1 MFIFN
6 ITGILV
12 ECLKIIESVN
22 FVLMQD
28 WMQKVFILLNKP
40 IC

>member
-6 ITGILV
+6 ITGLSV
-12 ECLKIIESVN
+12 ECLKTIKSVN
-22 FVLMQD
+22 FVLMQN
-28 WMQKVFILLNKP
+28 WMQKVFVLLNKP

>member
-6 ITGILV
+6 IVGLLV
-12 ECLKIIESVN
+12 ECLEIIKSVN
-22 FVLMQD
+22 FVLMQN